1 VGNGHVESLKTGRR
15 HIWRGW
21 RFRTLPCG
29 YLWSPSRRHSTTMTI
44 ALLPLRRLP
53 DPTRFLRH
61 NYSSFSQ
68 RVSLLG
74 RDQCSNSF
82 PRKWLSIS
90 RMLDLGGA
98 PSSVSE
104 RNVARTVN
112 ASKNCK
118 LQAVVFD
125 LATLTRSIDD
135 APPAADAATPLS
147 DLDAPPHPVSAA
159 MPDTS
164 KIESI
169 ANLLNVKLGGSSSD
183 GGGAASRGSQLR
195 DDLTLLTGER
205 TPPATT
211 TSPSSTGT
219 GNDVRAKYASK
230 LSSKGV
236 GNIASVQLA
245 RQQAEES
252 LKKGDAGGHWAARK
266 MVSAPTATAAT
277 AGSSSPAATKWMART
292 GTGRLLQ
299 YLTQRSIRIAL
310 VPSKPD
316 VKTAS
321 EGSDMAALQRQL
333 HDVVFDA
340 LVPPDPESRATAD
353 AILSHA
359 FRLLGREGGGGAQPQ
374 DPSRALLV
382 SSREDYLRE
391 AKERGW
397 MTCRVRPKN
406 APRGTVSTNYM
417 VESVPDVRQV
427 VDEINGISYS
437 AVLNSR

>member
-1 VGNGHVESLKTGRR
+1 MTVMTNPIIVLHLRRSLARAP
-15 HIWRGW
+15 
-21 RFRTLPCG
+21 L
-29 YLWSPSRRHSTTMTI
+29 LRHSHQ
-44 ALLPLRRLP
+44 
-53 DPTRFLRH
+53 RFW
-61 NYSSFSQ
+61 
-68 RVSLLG
+68 V
-74 RDQCSNSF
+74 QCSSQ
-82 PRKWLSIS
+82 PQCQSQKWLSIS

-98 PSSVSE
+98 PSSSTE

-135 APPAADAATPLS
+135 APPSTAEAEAAATPATAAES
-147 DLDAPPHPVSAA
+147 HPAIAPAA
-159 MPDTS
+159 APLPDTS

-169 ANLLNVKLGGSSSD
+169 ANLLNVKLGGSSSSD
-183 GGGAASRGSQLR
+183 ERRVGSSASR

-205 TPPATT
+205 APPAATPT
-211 TSPSSTGT
+211 AASTGT
-219 GNDVRAKYASK
+219 GSGGDVYAKYASK

-236 GNIASVQLA
+236 GSVASVQLA
-245 RQQAEES
+245 RQQADDS
-252 LKKGDAGGHWAARK
+252 LKRGDAAGHWAARK
-266 MVSAPTATAAT
+266 MAAAPTTAAG
-277 AGSSSPAATKWMART
+277 GSSSAAATKWMART

-310 VPSKPD
+310 IPSKPD
-316 VKTAS
+316 VKSTS
-321 EGSDMAALQRQL
+321 EGTDMTALQRQL

-340 LVPPDPESRATAD
+340 LVPPDPEARSTAD
-353 AILSHA
+353 DILSHA
-359 FRLLGREGGGGAQPQ
+359 FRLLGRDGGSAQPQ
-374 DPSRALLV
+374 NPSMALLV

-406 APRGTVSTNYM
+406 APRGNVSTNYM

-437 AVLNSR
+437 AVLNAR